1 MSKEIWKTKP
11 EWKGYYEFSNYGIC
25 RSVDRYVIGKSGHKY
40 FRKGRIL
47 KPFSNGNLML
57 SINGTVYRINLG
69 KTIAEL
75 FMDNYTENTPLVYK
89 DGDRNNCNLN
99 NLEVAELYIQDINDN
114 WKDVDG
120 NWKDV
125 IGFEGLYQVSDDGR
139 VRSLPRLKICGFNGK
154 KYLMQRGRILKSG
167 HTNDGY
173 AFVNLVKDGK
183 SKPHYIHRLVAQ
195 AFIPNP
201 NNYPVIN
208 HKDENP
214 SNNYYKNLEWCTHKY
229 NSNYGTAKERAA
241 EVVRAKNPSIY
252 NTPVTNITTGE
263 QFNSISEACD
273 FYGFTNRYTIKRC
286 CEGECATTD
295 GYNWKYTHDKDYKP
309 TKQKFI
315 ICIETGEEYKSAA
328 KLAKDIEVTPTAVS
342 KHMNGQ
348 LTHLKGLHY
357 TYKEAGKEYTI
368 PTVKPKRNG
377 YIPKF
382 PNKYK
387 PHENKVHCNLS
398 ITPQDKQLYKK
409 LAKEAGMPL
418 QDFLA
423 QVLNE
428 TLTTE

>member
-11 EWKGYYEFSNYGIC
+11 EWKGYYEFSNYGVC
-25 RSVDRYVIGKSGHKY
+25 RSIDRYVIGKSGHKY
-40 FRKGRIL
+40 LRKGKAL
-47 KPFSNGNLML
+47 KPDSNGNLML

-69 KTIAEL
+69 RIIAEL
-75 FMDNYTENTPLVYK
+75 FMDNYTEDIPLIYK
-89 DGDRNNCNLN
+89 DGDRTNCNLN
-99 NLEVAELYIQDINDN
+99 NLEVAELYIQDI
-114 WKDVDG
+114 DG
-120 NWKDV
+120 NWKDIV
-125 IGFEGLYQVSDDGR
+125 GYEGLYQVSDDGR
-139 VRSLPRLKICGFNGK
+139 VRSLSRLKICGFTGK
-154 KYLMQRGRILKSG
+154 KQTVQKGRILKQG
-167 HTNDGY
+167 YTNDGY
-173 AFVNLVKDGK
+173 AFVNLVKEGK

-201 NNYPVIN
+201 LNLPYVN

-214 SNNYYKNLEWCTHKY
+214 DNNAVWNLEWCTPKY
-229 NSNYGTAKERAA
+229 NANYGTAKERI
-241 EVVRAKNPSIY
+241 VKTKRANNPSMY

-273 FYGFTNRYTIKRC
+273 FYGFDNCGSKRDAIKRC
-286 CEGECATTD
+286 CEGECATVG

-315 ICIETGEEYKSAA
+315 ICIETGEEYKSAI
-328 KLAKDIEVTPTAVS
+328 KLAEAIEVTPAAVS

-348 LTHLKGLHY
+348 LTHIKGLHY

-368 PTVKPKRNG
+368 TTVKPKRNG

-382 PNKYK
+382 TNKYK
-387 PHENKVHCNLS
+387 PHENKVQCNLS

-409 LAKEAGMPL
+409 LAREAGMPL

-423 QVLNE
+423 QVLND

>member
-11 EWKGYYEFSNYGIC
+11 EWEGYYEFSNYGVC
-25 RSVDRYVIGKSGHKY
+25 RSVDRYIIDKNGHKR
-40 FRKGRIL
+40 FCKGRIL
-47 KPFSNGNLML
+47 KPFSNGNLIL
-57 SINGTVYRINLG
+57 CKNGIEYNLNLG

-75 FMDNYTENTPLVYK
+75 FMDNYTEDTPLVYK

-99 NLEVAELYIQDINDN
+99 NLQVAELYIQDI
-114 WKDVDG
+114 DG

-154 KYLMQRGRILKSG
+154 QSVQKGRILKPG

-201 NNYPVIN
+201 LNLPYVN

-214 SNNYYKNLEWCTHKY
+214 KNNAVWNLEWCTPKY
-229 NSNYGTAKERAA
+229 NANYGTAKERAA
-241 EVVRAKNPSIY
+241 EAVRANNPSIY

-273 FYGFTNRYTIKRC
+273 FYGFSNSKRDTIKRC
-286 CEGECATTD
+286 CEGQYATVE
-295 GYNWKYTHDKDYKP
+295 GYNWKYTHDEDYKP

-315 ICIETGEEYKSAA
+315 VCIETGEEYRSAA
-328 KLAKDIEVTPTAVS
+328 KLAKDIEVTPAAVS

-348 LTHLKGLHY
+348 LSHLKGLHY
-357 TYKEAGKEYTI
+357 TYKEAGK
-368 PTVKPKRNG
+368 K
-377 YIPKF
+377 YILKL

-387 PHENKVHCNLS
+387 PHENKVICHIH

>member
-11 EWKGYYEFSNYGIC
+11 EWKGYYEFSNYGVC
-25 RSVDRYVIGKSGHKY
+25 RSVDRYIIDKNGHKR
-40 FRKGRIL
+40 FCKGRIL
-47 KPFSNGNLML
+47 KPFSNGNLIL
-57 SINGTVYRINLG
+57 CKNGIEYNLNLG

-99 NLEVAELYIQDINDN
+99 NLQVGELYIQDI
-114 WKDVDG
+114 DG

-139 VRSLPRLKICGFNGK
+139 VRSLPRLKMCGFNGK
-154 KYLMQRGRILKSG
+154 QSVQKGRILKPG

-173 AFVNLVKDGK
+173 AFVNLVNANGK
-183 SKPHYIHRLVAQ
+183 YKPYYIHRLVAL

-201 NNYPVIN
+201 NNYPVVN

-214 SNNYYKNLEWCTHKY
+214 SNNTVWNLEWCTYEY

-241 EVVRAKNPSIY
+241 KAVRANNPSIY

-263 QFNSISEACD
+263 QFNSIAEACD
-273 FYGFTNRYTIKRC
+273 FYGFNNSKRDTIKRC
-286 CEGECATTD
+286 CEGQYATVE
-295 GYNWKYTHDKDYKP
+295 GYNWKYTHDNDYKP

-315 ICIETGEEYKSAA
+315 ICIETGEEYRSAT
-328 KLAKDIEVTPTAVS
+328 KLAEAIEVTPAAVS

-357 TYKEAGKEYTI
+357 AYKEAGK
-368 PTVKPKRNG
+368 K
-377 YIPKF
+377 YILKL

-387 PHENKVHCNLS
+387 PHENKVICHIH

>member
-11 EWKGYYEFSNYGIC
+11 EWEGYYEFSNYGVC
-25 RSVDRYVIGKSGHKY
+25 RSVDRYIIDKNGHKR
-40 FRKGRIL
+40 FCKGRIL
-47 KPFSNGNLML
+47 KPFSNGNLIL
-57 SINGTVYRINLG
+57 CKNEIEYNLNLG

-75 FMDNYTENTPLVYK
+75 FMDNYTEDTPLVYK

-99 NLEVAELYIQDINDN
+99 NLQVAELYIQDI
-114 WKDVDG
+114 DG

-154 KYLMQRGRILKSG
+154 QSVQKGRILKPG
-167 HTNDGY
+167 HTNHGY

-201 NNYPVIN
+201 LNLPYVN

-214 SNNYYKNLEWCTHKY
+214 KNNAVWNLEWCTPKY
-229 NSNYGTAKERAA
+229 NANYGTAKERAA
-241 EVVRAKNPSIY
+241 EAVRANNPSIY

-273 FYGFTNRYTIKRC
+273 FYGFSNSKRDTIKRC
-286 CEGECATTD
+286 CEGQYATVE
-295 GYNWKYTHDKDYKP
+295 GYNWKYTHDEDYKP

-315 ICIETGEEYKSAA
+315 VCIETGEEYRSAA
-328 KLAKDIEVTPTAVS
+328 KLAKDIEVTPAAVS

-348 LTHLKGLHY
+348 LSHLKGLHY
-357 TYKEAGKEYTI
+357 TYKEAGK
-368 PTVKPKRNG
+368 K
-377 YIPKF
+377 YILKL

-387 PHENKVHCNLS
+387 PHENKVICHIH

>member
-11 EWKGYYEFSNYGIC
+11 EWKGYYEFSNYGVC
-25 RSVDRYVIGKSGHKY
+25 RSVDRYIIDKNGHKR
-40 FRKGRIL
+40 FCKGRIL
-47 KPFSNGNLML
+47 KPFSNGNLIL
-57 SINGTVYRINLG
+57 CKNGIEYNLNLG

-125 IGFEGLYQVSDDGR
+125 IGFEGLYQVSSDGR

-154 KYLMQRGRILKSG
+154 QSVQKGRILKPG
-167 HTNDGY
+167 YTNDGY
-173 AFVNLVKDGK
+173 PFVNLVKDGK

-201 NNYPVIN
+201 NNYPIIN

-214 SNNYYKNLEWCTHKY
+214 GNNNYKNLEWCTQEY
-229 NSNYGTAKERAA
+229 NINYGTAIERISKAL
-241 EVVRAKNPSIY
+241 RANNPSIY

-286 CEGECATTD
+286 CEGECATTN

-309 TKQKFI
+309 TKHKFI
-315 ICIETGEEYKSAA
+315 ICIETGEEYRSAT
-328 KLAKDIEVTPTAVS
+328 KLAEAIGVTPTAVS

-348 LTHLKGLHY
+348 LAHLKGLHY
-357 TYKEAGKEYTI
+357 AYKEAGK
-368 PTVKPKRNG
+368 K
-377 YIPKF
+377 YILKF

-387 PHENKVHCNLS
+387 PHENKVQCNIS
-398 ITPQDKQLYKK
+398 ITPQDRQLYKK
-409 LAKEAGMPL
+409 LATEAGMTL

-428 TLTTE
+428 TLTSE

>member
-11 EWKGYYEFSNYGIC
+11 EWEGYYEFSNYGVC
-25 RSVDRYVIGKSGHKY
+25 RSVDRYIIDKNGHKR
-40 FRKGRIL
+40 FCKGRIL
-47 KPFSNGNLML
+47 KPFSNGNLIL
-57 SINGTVYRINLG
+57 CKNGIEYNLNLG

-75 FMDNYTENTPLVYK
+75 FMDNYTEDTPLVYK

-99 NLEVAELYIQDINDN
+99 NLQVAELYIQDI
-114 WKDVDG
+114 DG

-154 KYLMQRGRILKSG
+154 QSVQKGRILKPG

-195 AFIPNP
+195 AFLSNP
-201 NNYPVIN
+201 NNYPVVN

-214 SNNYYKNLEWCTHKY
+214 SNNYYKNLEWCTQQY
-229 NSNYGTAKERAA
+229 NINYGTAKERI
-241 EVVRAKNPSIY
+241 VKTKRANNPSIY

-273 FYGFTNRYTIKRC
+273 FYGFSNRQRDLIKRC
-286 CEGECATTD
+286 CEGEYSTVA

-309 TKQKFI
+309 AKHKFI

-342 KHMNGQ
+342 NHMNGQ
-348 LTHLKGLHY
+348 LAHLKGLHY
-357 TYKEAGKEYTI
+357 AYKEAGKEYTI
-368 PTVKPKRNG
+368 SPIKPKRNG

-387 PHENKVHCNLS
+387 PHENKVQCNLS

>member
-11 EWKGYYEFSNYGIC
+11 EWEGYYEFSNYGVC
-25 RSVDRYVIGKSGHKY
+25 RSVDRYIIDKNGHKR
-40 FRKGRIL
+40 FCKGRIL
-47 KPFSNGNLML
+47 KPFSNGNLIL
-57 SINGTVYRINLG
+57 CKNGIEYNLNLG

-99 NLEVAELYIQDINDN
+99 NLQVGELYIQDI
-114 WKDVDG
+114 DG

-154 KYLMQRGRILKSG
+154 QIMQRGRILKPG

-173 AFVNLVKDGK
+173 AFVNLVNANGK
-183 SKPHYIHRLVAQ
+183 YKPYYIHRLVAQ

-201 NNYPVIN
+201 NNYPIIN

-214 SNNYYKNLEWCTHKY
+214 SNNYYKNLEWCTYEY
-229 NSNYGTAKERAA
+229 NSNYGTSIERISKAL
-241 EVVRAKNPSIY
+241 RAKNPSVY

-263 QFNSISEACD
+263 QFNSIGEACD
-273 FYGFTNRYTIKRC
+273 FYGFNNSKRDTIKRC
-286 CEGECATTD
+286 CEGQYATVE
-295 GYNWKYTHDKDYKP
+295 GYNWKYTHDNDYKP
-309 TKQKFI
+309 TKHKFI
-315 ICIETGEEYKSAA
+315 ICIETGEEYRSAT
-328 KLAKDIEVTPTAVS
+328 KLAEAIEVTPAAVS

-357 TYKEAGKEYTI
+357 AYKEAGK
-368 PTVKPKRNG
+368 K
-377 YIPKF
+377 YILKL

-387 PHENKVHCNLS
+387 PHENKVQCQIH

>member
-11 EWKGYYEFSNYGIC
+11 EWKGYYEFSNYGVC
-25 RSVDRYVIGKSGHKY
+25 RSVDRYIIDKNGHKR
-40 FRKGRIL
+40 FCKGRIL
-47 KPFSNGNLML
+47 KPFSNGNLIL
-57 SINGTVYRINLG
+57 CKNGIEYNLNLG

-99 NLEVAELYIQDINDN
+99 NLQVGELYIQDI
-114 WKDVDG
+114 DG

-139 VRSLPRLKICGFNGK
+139 VRSLPRLKMCGFTGK
-154 KYLMQRGRILKSG
+154 KQIMQRGRILKPG
-167 HTNDGY
+167 YTNDGY
-173 AFVNLVKDGK
+173 ARVNLVKDDGK
-183 SKPHYIHRLVAQ
+183 YKPYYIHRLVAQ

-201 NNYPVIN
+201 LNLPYVN

-214 SNNYYKNLEWCTHKY
+214 KNNAVWNLEWCTPKY
-229 NSNYGTAKERAA
+229 NANYGTAKERAA
-241 EVVRAKNPSIY
+241 KAVRANNPSIY

-263 QFNSISEACD
+263 QFNSIREACD
-273 FYGFTNRYTIKRC
+273 FYGFSNSKRNTIKRC
-286 CEGECATTD
+286 CEGECATVD
-295 GYNWKYTHDKDYKP
+295 GYNWKYTHDEDYKP

-315 ICIETGEEYKSAA
+315 VCIETGEEYRSAA
-328 KLAKDIEVTPTAVS
+328 KLAKDIEVTPAAVS

-348 LTHLKGLHY
+348 LAHLKGLHY
-357 TYKEAGKEYTI
+357 AYKEAGK
-368 PTVKPKRNG
+368 K
-377 YIPKF
+377 YILKL

-387 PHENKVHCNLS
+387 PHENKVICHIH

>member
-11 EWKGYYEFSNYGIC
+11 EWEGYYEFSNYGVC
-25 RSVDRYVIGKSGHKY
+25 RSVDRYIIDKNGHKR
-40 FRKGRIL
+40 FCKGRIL
-47 KPFSNGNLML
+47 KPFSNGNLIL
-57 SINGTVYRINLG
+57 CKNGIEYNLNLG

-99 NLEVAELYIQDINDN
+99 NLQVGELYIQDI
-114 WKDVDG
+114 DG

-154 KYLMQRGRILKSG
+154 QTVQRGRILKPG

-173 AFVNLVKDGK
+173 AFVNLVNANGK
-183 SKPHYIHRLVAQ
+183 YKPYYIHRLVAL

-201 NNYPVIN
+201 NNYPVVN

-214 SNNYYKNLEWCTHKY
+214 SNNTVWNLEWCTYKY
-229 NSNYGTAKERAA
+229 NINYGTAKERAA
-241 EVVRAKNPSIY
+241 KAVRANNPSIY

-263 QFNSISEACD
+263 QFNSIAEACD
-273 FYGFTNRYTIKRC
+273 FYGFNNSKRDTIKRC
-286 CEGECATTD
+286 CEGQYATVE
-295 GYNWKYTHDKDYKP
+295 GYNWKYTHDNDYKP

-315 ICIETGEEYKSAA
+315 ICIETGEEYRSAT
-328 KLAKDIEVTPTAVS
+328 KLAEAIEVTPAAVS
-342 KHMNGQ
+342 KHINGQ

-357 TYKEAGKEYTI
+357 AYKEAGKEYTI
-368 PTVKPKRNG
+368 SPIKPKRNG

-387 PHENKVHCNLS
+387 PHENKVICHIH